1 MATGRTGWL
10 EKKGGFRTNW
20 LKRWFEIQGSLL
32 CYYDKE
38 KEGIFRSKKGEIR
51 LDIVSDVRHSQA
63 AVENIRPHEIELVT
77 SERTYRCDAA
87 DDTDRDA
94 WVAALQ
100 EAAAGLGR
108 GGVPVKGPTAPLRP
122 VQPILN
128 TRGMLSCI
136 LGVLP

>member
-77 SERTYRCDAA
+77 FERTYRFDAA

-100 EAAAGLGR
+100 EATAGLGR
-108 GGVPVKGPTAPLRP
+108 G
-122 VQPILN
+122 VQ
-128 TRGMLSCI
+128 
-136 LGVLP
+136 